1 MTPCMAVNDEPRRV
15 GIGNSIFSMA
25 FALTLGGVTFLLA
38 VIWGGPLVEVMRRL
52 KLGKQI
58 RLEGPQSH
66 MAKMGTPAMGG
77 LLIVGWTI
85 IVSLVVNIVQLVQ
98 DVEIAQSVIIPVG
111 VMAAYSLL
119 GGIDDYQGFRHRPG
133 VGMLARYKIWYQ
145 IAIALVAAVLLYRV
159 VNEGNGYVA
168 LPTVQV
174 LLDIG
179 IIYVPVAVFIITAT
193 ANAVNLTDGLDG
205 LAGII
210 TATAFAAYGIIA
222 FLQDQQFLL
231 TFSFIVVGAC
241 FAFLWFNAH
250 PAQMFMGDVGSQA
263 LGGALGVVALM
274 TNQWLILPIIAFVP
288 VATTLS
294 TILQVV
300 SAVLSRRFLGRD
312 LRPFRMAPLHNHFV
326 LLGWSETQ
334 IVQRWWLIGILTARI
349 GIALA
354 LI

>member
-1 MTPCMAVNDEPRRV
+1 
-15 GIGNSIFSMA
+15 MA
-25 FALTLGGVTFLLA
+25 FALTLGGFTFMMA
-38 VIWGGPLVEVMRRL
+38 IIWGSPLVEIMRRL

-58 RLEGPQSH
+58 RIEGPQSH

-77 LLIVGWTI
+77 ILIVGWTLI
-85 IVSLVVNIVQLVQ
+85 ISIVVNIVQLIQ
-98 DVEIAQSVIIPVG
+98 NLEIAESVIIPLG
-111 VMAAYSLL
+111 VMIAYAIL
-119 GGIDDYQGFRHRPG
+119 GGIDDYRGFRDRPG

-145 IAIALVAAVLLYRV
+145 AGIALVAAVFLYWI
-159 VNEGNGYVA
+159 VNRGNGWMA
-168 LPTVQV
+168 IPTVRV

-179 IIYVPVAVFIITAT
+179 LWYVPLAAFIIMGS

-210 TATAFAAYGIIA
+210 AATAFAAYGIIA

-231 TFSFIVVGAC
+231 VFSFIVVGASL
-241 FAFLWFNAH
+241 AFLWFNAH

-288 VATTLS
+288 LVTTLS
-294 TILQVV
+294 TIFQVV

-312 LRPFRMAPLHNHFV
+312 VRPFRMAPLHNHFV

-334 IVQRWWLIGILTARI
+334 IVQRWWLIGILTAMV

>member
-1 MTPCMAVNDEPRRV
+1 
-15 GIGNSIFSMA
+15 MA
-25 FALTLGGVTFLLA
+25 FALTLGGFTFVMA
-38 VIWGGPLVEVMRRL
+38 VIWGSPLVEIMRRL

-58 RLEGPQSH
+58 RIEGPQEH

-77 LLIVGWTI
+77 VLIVGWTLI
-85 IVSLVVNIVQLVQ
+85 ISIVVNIVQLVQ
-98 DVEIAQSVIIPVG
+98 NLEIAESVVIPLG
-111 VMAAYSLL
+111 VLVAYSIL
-119 GGIDDYQGFRHRPG
+119 GGIDDYHGFRQRPG
-133 VGMLARYKIWYQ
+133 VGMLARHKIWYQ
-145 IAIALVAAVLLYRV
+145 VAIAAVAAFLLYWL
-159 VNEGNGYVA
+159 VNDGNGWMA
-168 LPTVQV
+168 IPTVDV

-179 IIYVPVAVFIITAT
+179 IWYIPVATFIITAT
-193 ANAVNLTDGLDG
+193 SNAVNLTDGLDG

-210 TATAFAAYGIIA
+210 AATAFTAYGIIA

-231 TFSFIVVGAC
+231 VFSFIVVGAC

-274 TNQWLILPIIAFVP
+274 TNQWLILPVIALVP

-312 LRPFRMAPLHNHFV
+312 IRPFRMAPLHNHFV

-334 IVQRWWLIGILTARI
+334 IVQRWWLMGILAAMV